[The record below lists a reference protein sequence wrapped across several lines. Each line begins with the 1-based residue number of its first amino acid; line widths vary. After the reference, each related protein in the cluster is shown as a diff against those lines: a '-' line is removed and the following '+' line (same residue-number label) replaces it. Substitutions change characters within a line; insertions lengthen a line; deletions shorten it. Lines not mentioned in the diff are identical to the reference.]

1 MITSFYAPIHLLTT
15 VVWEIMEKTYRKA
28 GVGKYQA
35 TAAIFVGV
43 GRYLMKLFS
52 AYGMVLPISTE
63 MKDTMPCLYCLLI
76 PTKDVVDKKGK
87 KTSDVELYWR
97 MTWGKR
103 YDETP
108 PPEQKKGWSNVPL
121 IIWII
126 GLLIAREDVVLE
138 KKANSKVTADVVPYV
153 IMGEEVLTI
162 HELIIMILFKVW
174 RKDKDSTVIL
184 QLRKIIETNLE
195 TVTKHEIYEGL
206 QNSFEESVH
215 GIYGDVNREKV
226 SHKNKSGG
234 DGSTRTS
241 APVTIASVVSH
252 TNKSGG
258 DGSTRTS
265 APVTVITVQQAKSGN
280 EFETSSN
287 TPTND
292 ADNAAMVAK
301 QNQLKEALDG
311 D

>member
-1 MITSFYAPIHLLTT
+1 
-15 VVWEIMEKTYRKA
+15 
-28 GVGKYQA
+28 
-35 TAAIFVGV
+35 
-43 GRYLMKLFS
+43 
-52 AYGMVLPISTE
+52 
-63 MKDTMPCLYCLLI
+63 
-76 PTKDVVDKKGK
+76 
-87 KTSDVELYWR
+87 

-103 YDETP
+103 YDEIP

-126 GLLIAREDVVLE
+126 GLLIAREDVMLE
-138 KKANSKVTADVVPYV
+138 KKTNSKVTADVVPYV

-241 APVTIASVVSH
+241 APVT
-252 TNKSGG
+252 
-258 DGSTRTS
+258 
-265 APVTVITVQQAKSGN
+265 VITVQQAKSGN